1 MINECELIEFK
12 LIYTDKLY
20 KEIIAFANTGGGRIL
35 IGVENDGTKE
45 GVLNLDE
52 TYNKITN
59 GIRDAINPDIT
70 MFVKYTLIENKIIQT
85 EVGDGSMKPYYLK
98 SKGSKTAYIKV

>member
-52 TYNKITN
+52 TYNKSLHQMLQCMYCVLPHN
-59 GIRDAINPDIT
+59 H
-70 MFVKYTLIENKIIQT
+70 L
-85 EVGDGSMKPYYLK
+85 
-98 SKGSKTAYIKV
+98 